1 MWWLVA
7 RNWNCSTAVLL
18 PMVLVSLTS
27 SVWQG
32 CDGQAATHTGEYH
45 DDQATH
51 TVGGRERAVPCC
63 RAAWGSSPVRH
74 PRPSPPSP
82 PNPHISSPL
91 VFLCIASSPQLMPS
105 PPPPPLITSSSTAS
119 SRGGPG
125 RSTGSYCLPPACYHR
140 TSHMCRH
147 RTPTTRG
154 GPRAV
159 EDRCRS
165 RVEAARG
172 GLQGDK
178 QATQSGTLWPC
189 TATNITELAAFGD
202 KLAATT
208 AATLH

>member
-1 MWWLVA
+1 
-7 RNWNCSTAVLL
+7 
-18 PMVLVSLTS
+18 
-27 SVWQG
+27 
-32 CDGQAATHTGEYH
+32 
-45 DDQATH
+45 
-51 TVGGRERAVPCC
+51 
-63 RAAWGSSPVRH
+63 
-74 PRPSPPSP
+74 
-82 PNPHISSPL
+82 
-91 VFLCIASSPQLMPS
+91 MPS
-105 PPPPPLITSSSTAS
+105 PPPPLITSSSTAS

-178 QATQSGTLWPC
+178 QATTRGTH
-189 TATNITELAAFGD
+189 GD
-202 KLAATT
+202 KHHRAGGIWRQTRRHHRSNSSLGGHFSEFVYIIAQSQYSNFIKRQKSMVYVWSKQD
-208 AATLH
+208 TLKTFLFQY